1 MKLNQQLFNDFMSK
15 QVIVKITSPVHMIS
29 VPYVTTVRNCGYMT
43 TINLREMLGD
53 PAAKISM
60 TRDFPIGDKD
70 VYDHVR
76 LITAIEEVIY
86 VEDDHR
92 PRNHKALLGNGLEAI
107 MEEISKF
114 TLHSP
119 FRDES
124 LEVGVL
130 AKNFSEMKRFA
141 KLVELNMAKVEPPNL
156 RANFS
161 DYSMRLAETP
171 DADSHAQEKSDVSSE
186 SEESPSEKLE
196 SKQSFEIALVD
207 RRFVGIRSTLELYDT
222 ASVDN
227 AIDSLTAMRRM
238 FE

>member
-1 MKLNQQLFNDFMSK
+1 
-15 QVIVKITSPVHMIS
+15 
-29 VPYVTTVRNCGYMT
+29 
-43 TINLREMLGD
+43 
-53 PAAKISM
+53 
-60 TRDFPIGDKD
+60 
-70 VYDHVR
+70 
-76 LITAIEEVIY
+76 
-86 VEDDHR
+86 
-92 PRNHKALLGNGLEAI
+92 
-107 MEEISKF
+107 MEEISEF

-130 AKNFSEMKRFA
+130 SKHLSEMKRFA

-171 DADSHAQEKSDVSSE
+171 DADSHAQEKSDVSSG
-186 SEESPSEKLE
+186 SEKSTSEKLE
-196 SKQSFEIALVD
+196 SKLSFELGLVD

-222 ASVDN
+222 ASVDK